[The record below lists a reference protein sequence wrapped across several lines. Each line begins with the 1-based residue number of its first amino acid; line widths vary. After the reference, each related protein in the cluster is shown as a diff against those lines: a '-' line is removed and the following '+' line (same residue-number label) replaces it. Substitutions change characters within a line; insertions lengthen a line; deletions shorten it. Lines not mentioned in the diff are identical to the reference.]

1 SLHELFMSSAGGDT
15 CAPSTFRPLAPR
27 VGFCYRYSVLS
38 KSSETAMEFHEN
50 VLGLIGHTPLVKLNR
65 ITKGVKATILAKMES
80 LNPGYSVKDRI
91 GVAMIE
97 AAEREGTLKPGGTV
111 IEATSGNTGIGLALA
126 AAVKGYKCIFVM
138 TDKASVEKSR
148 YLKAL
153 GADVVITPVS
163 AKPGTPDHYVSTA
176 QRIASETPNSF
187 YPDQYSNPANPEA
200 HYRTT
205 GPELWRQ
212 TEGKITHF
220 VAGLG
225 TGGTISGTGRFLK
238 EKDPNIRIIGADPY
252 GSIFKTYKETGKIVE
267 TTPYLVEGI
276 GQEIVPANVH
286 IKYVDEVVNVT
297 DRESF
302 EMSRLLGRME
312 GIFCGGSTGT
322 NLAAAMRVAEGLD
335 ENAVVVFIVCDT
347 GEHYLTKH
355 HSDEWLKEKRL
366 LEPQRITA
374 GLITGTKKPQSP
386 KTLISVR
393 PTDSV
398 GHALTQMDDQ
408 GLSQIPVLDEG
419 RAVGALREN
428 RVLAKVVRNRELL
441 SARVSDVMETSFPI
455 VDVDESSAEVARRL
469 QTSPAVLVEEYGRI
483 VGIITRHD
491 VLDLKNVAQ

>member
-1 SLHELFMSSAGGDT
+1 
-15 CAPSTFRPLAPR
+15 
-27 VGFCYRYSVLS
+27 
-38 KSSETAMEFHEN
+38 MEFHEN
-50 VLGLIGHTPLVKLNR
+50 ILGLIGNTPLVRLNR
-65 ITKGVKATILAKMES
+65 LARDVKPKIFAKMEN

-91 GVAMIE
+91 GVRMIE
-97 AAEREGTLKPGGTV
+97 AAEHTGSLKPGGTV

-176 QRIASETPNSF
+176 KRIASETPNSF

-200 HYRTT
+200 HYNTT

-238 EKDPNIRIIGADPY
+238 EQDPHIKIIGADPY
-252 GSIFKTYKETGKIVE
+252 GSIFKTFKETGKIVE

-276 GQEIVPANVH
+276 GQEIVPPNVH
-286 IKYVDEVVNVT
+286 IKYVDEVINVT

-322 NLAAAMRVAEGLD
+322 NLAAALRVAKDLD
-335 ENAVVVFIVCDT
+335 ENAIVVFIVCDT

-366 LEPQRITA
+366 LEPQKISA
-374 GLITGTKKPQSP
+374 GLISGTKKPQAP
-386 KTLISVR
+386 KSLVFVTPSDV
-393 PTDSV
+393 V
-398 GHALTQMDDQ
+398 GDALGKMDDL
-408 GLSQIPVLDEG
+408 GLSQIPVLEEG
-419 RAVGALREN
+419 RAVGSLREN
-428 RVLAKVVRNRELL
+428 RCLAKVVRNRELL
-441 SARVSDVMETSFPI
+441 TSPVSEVMEASFPT
-455 VDVDESSAEVARRL
+455 VDVDASSTEVTRRL

-491 VLDLKNVAQ
+491 VLDLKLKSA

>member
-1 SLHELFMSSAGGDT
+1 
-15 CAPSTFRPLAPR
+15 
-27 VGFCYRYSVLS
+27 
-38 KSSETAMEFHEN
+38 MEFQEN
-50 VLGLIGHTPLVKLNR
+50 ILGLIGNTPLVRLNR
-65 ITKGVKATILAKMES
+65 IARDVKAQVYAKMEN

-91 GVAMIE
+91 GIAMIE
-97 AAEREGTLKPGGTV
+97 AAERDGILKPGGTIV
-111 IEATSGNTGIGLALA
+111 EATSGNTGIGLAIA

-153 GADVVITPVS
+153 GSDVVITPVS

-176 QRIASETPNSF
+176 KRIASETPNSF
-187 YPDQYSNPANPEA
+187 YPDQYSHPANPDA

-238 EKDPNIRIIGADPY
+238 EKNPNIKIIGADPY
-252 GSIFKTYKETGKIVE
+252 GSIFKTFKETGSIVE
-267 TTPYLVEGI
+267 ATPYLVEGI
-276 GQEIVPANVH
+276 GQEIVPPNVH
-286 IKYVDEVVNVT
+286 IKYVDQVINVT

-302 EMSRLLGRME
+302 ELSRMLGRME

-322 NLAAAMRVAEGLD
+322 NLAAALRVAADLD
-335 ENAVVVFIVCDT
+335 ENAIVVFIVCDT

-366 LEPQRITA
+366 LEPQKITA
-374 GLITGTKKPQSP
+374 GLISGTKKPQAP
-386 KTLISVR
+386 KSLVSVT
-393 PTDSV
+393 PSDSV
-398 GHALTQMDDQ
+398 GEALEKMDDL
-408 GLSQIPVLDEG
+408 GVTQIPVLEEG
-419 RAVGALREN
+419 RAVGALRES
-428 RVLAKVVRNRELL
+428 RVLAKVVRNRDLL
-441 SARVSDVMETSFPI
+441 TSPVSEVMEASFPT
-455 VDVDESSAEVARRL
+455 VDVDESSSEVTRRL

-491 VLDLKNVAQ
+491 VLDLKLKDA

>member
-1 SLHELFMSSAGGDT
+1 
-15 CAPSTFRPLAPR
+15 
-27 VGFCYRYSVLS
+27 
-38 KSSETAMEFHEN
+38 MEFKEN
-50 VLGLIGHTPLVKLNR
+50 ILGLIGNTPLVKLNR
-65 ITKGVKATILAKMES
+65 LARGVKAQIFAKMES

-91 GVAMIE
+91 GVSMIE
-97 AAEREGTLKPGGTV
+97 AAEREGILKPGGTV

-176 QRIASETPNSF
+176 RRIAAETPNSF
-187 YPDQYSNPANPEA
+187 YPDQYSNPFNPEA

-238 EKDPNIRIIGADPY
+238 EHNPAIKIIGADPY
-252 GSIFKTYKETGKIVE
+252 GSIFKSYKETGKVVE
-267 TTPYLVEGI
+267 ATPYLVEGI
-276 GQEIVPANVH
+276 GQEIVPPNVH
-286 IKYVDEVVNVT
+286 IKYVDEVINVT

-302 EMSRLLGRME
+302 ELSRQLGRLE

-322 NLAAAMRVAEGLD
+322 NLAAALRVAANLD
-335 ENAVVVFIVCDT
+335 ENAIVVFIVCDT

-366 LEPQRITA
+366 LEPQKITA
-374 GLITGTKKPQSP
+374 GLITGTKKPQAP
-386 KTLISVR
+386 KALVTVA
-393 PTDSV
+393 PTDTV
-398 GHALTQMDDQ
+398 TVALQQMDEL
-408 GLSQIPVLDEG
+408 GLSQIPVIEEG
-419 RAVGALREN
+419 KCVGSLREN
-428 RVLAKVVRNRELL
+428 RVLAKVVRDRELL
-441 SARVSDVMETSFPI
+441 NSPVREVMETGFPS
-455 VDVDESSAEVARRL
+455 VDVDASSNEVTRRL

-491 VLDLKNVAQ
+491 VLDLKLNNVAQ